1 VRYQTALHPEKII
14 YNVNLHFYIIFKKIT
29 LIPKKLLA
37 TLALISFSH
46 VILSDFEVKT
56 SSGIADGYK
65 KGRVLY
71 WDDIPYA
78 QPPIGK
84 LRWKAPREINNPNQ
98 IILPKNENY
107 CVQRPSTLGGPGG
120 EGLYVGTED
129 CLYLDVTAPSKK
141 RSNLLPVMFWIHGG
155 GNTSGLKDL
164 YDFNKI
170 AKRHKVV
177 VVRINYRLGPFGW
190 FYHPAIQELQND
202 IDKTSNFG
210 TLDIIAA
217 LNWVKKNIA
226 QFGGDPENVTIFGE
240 SAGGHNVFSLLVSN
254 QASGLFHKAI
264 SMSGYTTSIKPSD
277 AFIQDNKSSTSSH
290 TSSEIVKKIIY
301 DKYGRNK
308 IYSKEEI
315 RSILLNLSTKDFFKH
330 YAERKTYE
338 EIPLLTSDGI
348 VIPEIGLRASLSNKE
363 YVNKVPTIA
372 GSNKD
377 EVKLWLAT
385 AEYFVQ
391 LDYSPVGTLLD
402 IPKVSLKNEDAFEA
416 FNYYRSSAWKIRG
429 VDFPLQALY
438 ESGNNNLYAYRYDWD
453 DHRRYV
459 VADFKKLIG
468 AAHATEIPLLAGN
481 AKLVG
486 GYPLSDLIYPVSKSK
501 IFASRNMMRFWS
513 NFAKN
518 GDPGQSSNGIKW
530 SSIVEDGFLGSSF
543 IVLDNRQGLDIE
555 SETKTFK
562 SLTMELF
569 KDNRVNNLEKCVI
582 LLQMF
587 TFVGNDVYD
596 ENINKYP
603 GKCNRSDSE
612 NFLIQ
617 NASFIEY

>member
-1 VRYQTALHPEKII
+1 MVP
-14 YNVNLHFYIIFKKIT
+14 N
-29 LIPKKLLA
+29 KLLII
-37 TLALISFSH
+37 LVLITVSH
-46 VILSDFEVKT
+46 VILSDNEVKT
-56 SSGIADGYK
+56 SSGIVDGYK

-78 QPPIGK
+78 KPPIGK
-84 LRWKAPREINNPNQ
+84 LRWKAPRVINDPDK
-98 IILPKNENY
+98 IILPKKENY

-129 CLYLDVTAPSKK
+129 CLYLDVSAPSKK
-141 RSNLLPVMFWIHGG
+141 GSNLLPVMFWIHGG

-164 YDFNKI
+164 YDFSKMV
-170 AKRHKVV
+170 KRHNVI

-190 FYHPAIQELQND
+190 FYHPSIQELQDD

-217 LNWVKKNIA
+217 LKWVKKNIK
-226 QFGGDPENVTIFGE
+226 QFGGDPNNVTIFGE
-240 SAGGHNVFSLLVSN
+240 SAGGHNVFSLLVSD
-254 QASGLFHKAI
+254 QSSGLFHKAI
-264 SMSGYTTSIKPSD
+264 SMSGYTTSIKTRD
-277 AFIQDNKSSTSSH
+277 AFIQENKSSTSSH
-290 TSSEIVKKIIY
+290 TSSEIVKRIIY
-301 DKYGRNK
+301 DKFGKSK
-308 IYSKEEI
+308 IYSNESI
-315 RSILLNLSTKDFFKH
+315 RSTLLNLSTEDFFKH
-330 YAERKTYE
+330 YAEREPYE

-348 VIPEIGLRASLSNKE
+348 VIPEIGLRASLFSEE
-363 YVNKVPTIA
+363 YVNRVPTIA

-391 LDYSPVGTLLD
+391 LDYSPVGKLLD

-429 VDFPLQALY
+429 VDIPLKALH

-486 GYPLSDLIYPVSKSK
+486 GYPLSDLIYPSGKSK
-501 IFASRNMMRFWS
+501 IFTSRNMMRFWS

-518 GDPGQSSNGIKW
+518 GEPGKSSNGIIW
-530 SSIVEDGFLGSSF
+530 NSLVEDGILGSSY
-543 IVLDNRQGLDIE
+543 IVLDNRQGLSIQ

-569 KDNRVNNLEKCVI
+569 EDNRVNNLEKCVI

-587 TFVGNDVYD
+587 TFVGNDLYD
-596 ENINKYP
+596 ENINQYP
-603 GKCNRSDSE
+603 GKCSRSDSE
-612 NFLIQ
+612 NFLIE